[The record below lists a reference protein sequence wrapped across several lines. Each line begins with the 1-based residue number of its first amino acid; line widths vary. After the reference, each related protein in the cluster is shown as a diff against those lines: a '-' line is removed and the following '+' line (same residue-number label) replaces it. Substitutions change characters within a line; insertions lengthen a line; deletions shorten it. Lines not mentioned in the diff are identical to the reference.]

1 MYHYGVFRV
10 LGLTSSVP
18 PGFRGTNGWFQTPI
32 AIHILMNFLQNLYV
46 SRFWLYFPMLPKT
59 AYNWT
64 CQPET
69 VINRLPYHQIRDA
82 QASTQSSEY
91 NTTFPNMSNYMNYM
105 KLEIHIH
112 HRIIFPINP
121 LKFPWA
127 EDKHG
132 HLRSKGRGWPP
143 PTATAQGFLGLKIL
157 PSTKWCRVLSIHSMF
172 VRVCQDPEVTRNSCT
187 SEKGLVPQL
196 IGPLIMHFCTPIK
209 CNKSSPIFGTN
220 DNTDV
225 NDTPE

>member
-1 MYHYGVFRV
+1 M
-10 LGLTSSVP
+10 
-18 PGFRGTNGWFQTPI
+18 I
-32 AIHILMNFLQNLYV
+32 
-46 SRFWLYFPMLPKT
+46 
-59 AYNWT
+59 
-64 CQPET
+64 
-69 VINRLPYHQIRDA
+69 
-82 QASTQSSEY
+82 
-91 NTTFPNMSNYMNYM
+91 
-105 KLEIHIH
+105 LEIHIP

-196 IGPLIMHFCTPIK
+196 ISPLIMHFCTPIK
-209 CNKSSPIFGTN
+209 CNKSSYFWYQWQYWCEWHTRVASIHLACPVGSLSAGLKMPKDFRK
-220 DNTDV
+220 DV
-225 NDTPE
+225 GRISQKDLVDKYSCQGVKLPGRSWFSPRKMATCFWVPNFRVENSGCSSNHGLCIRCFTTGDFS